1 MININHENAKGRDK
15 ADRPLI
21 TPFFYHFTE
30 LGSSHR
36 PSFLSSSHRHER

>member
-21 TPFFYHFTE
+21 TPFFVYHFTE

-36 PSFLSSSHRHER
+36 PSF